1 MIRKSALALAA
12 ALSLAASAHAGTYT
26 LTGSFDAAP
35 AVTVLTGS
43 FSFDDAQV
51 AAGGFDGSFDLTAL
65 SFSFLGQTYTLTQSS
80 SAYVQFEGGTLTGPN
95 AVFATPADGALG
107 LQSFFGSSNFT
118 YSVNQMDQGGTLSF
132 TAATVPEPASYALTL
147 AGLTLLGLVGRRR
160 KA

>member
-1 MIRKSALALAA
+1 MIRTSAIALAA

-26 LTGSFDAAP
+26 LTGSFDSDP
-35 AVTVLTGS
+35 AVTVLSGR

-65 SFSFLGQTYTLTQSS
+65 NLSFLGQTYTLAQAT

-95 AVFATPADGALG
+95 ALFSTPADGALG

-118 YSVNQMDQGGTLSF
+118 YTVNQLDQGGTLSF
-132 TAATVPEPASYALTL
+132 TAATVPEPESYALVL
-147 AGLTLLGLVGRRR
+147 AGLGMLGLVARRR